1 MSIRCRV
8 SIAVLLCA
16 AQAHA
21 DEPAAPQP
29 EPGHRQGAAETVQEG
44 NVDQWLQHYQRE
56 RGDNWPQPRQVKPNA
71 GAEPD
76 ERAANSSNAAGPALP
91 AR

>member
-1 MSIRCRV
+1 MSFRW
-8 SIAVLLCA
+8 STLIALLLCA

-29 EPGHRQGAAETVQEG
+29 ESGQRQGAAETVQEG

-56 RGDNWPQPRQVKPNA
+56 RGDNWPQSTQIKPNTDADADERSADPPNA
-71 GAEPD
+71 G
-76 ERAANSSNAAGPALP
+76 ERAST